1 MANEMI
7 NRKLLEECI
16 KAASEG
22 KMDKAKRLFA
32 RNWHESYVSNYKL
45 MEAEA
50 GSDEE
55 LISDEF
61 ADEITS
67 DFETESSNKY
77 EEAQFAVDELEDKV
91 DDYFDGDEA
100 EDVKQKLDD
109 VRNDL
114 SELSAATDIV
124 AEGEDCED
132 CEIAEKEDEA
142 RVVIEDIKADFENK
156 LGELP
161 EDVADVFTELEDTFN
176 EAEAD
181 EEAGEDV
188 DADDVEDVDAD
199 VKVDECGNKP
209 VKEDVEDMD
218 LEAPTED
225 KAVEDE
231 KSDEE
236 KFDDEDL
243 KDLILDINDTAE
255 ALQNKFDEITGDKEP
270 VAEEWSKLKVERNG
284 NKSEEEGVKKS
295 SMDFAKVSKIN
306 TKPKLNVSH
315 ENSAGNSADVKMKN
329 SLGRENKGLSQYE
342 KVKVDN
348 KA

>member
-91 DDYFDGDEA
+91 DEYFEGDEA

-161 EDVADVFTELEDTFN
+161 EDVADVFGELEETFG
-176 EAEAD
+176 EAESD
-181 EEAGEDV
+181 EEAGEEV
-188 DADDVEDVDAD
+188 ADAEAEEPVE
-199 VKVDECGNKP
+199 ECGKA
-209 VKEDVEDMD
+209 VKEDVEGMD
-218 LEAPTED
+218 LEAPAEEP
-225 KAVEDE
+225 AEAPAEE
-231 KSDEE
+231 KSDDE
-236 KFDDEDL
+236 KFDDEEL
-243 KDLILDINDTAE
+243 KDLILDINDNAE
-255 ALQNKFDEITGDKEP
+255 ALQDKFDEITGEKEP

-284 NKSEEEGVKKS
+284 NKNEEEGVKKA

-315 ENSAGNSADVKMKN
+315 ENSAGNSANVKMKN
-329 SLGRENKGLSQYE
+329 GLGRENKGLSQYE

>member
-91 DDYFDGDEA
+91 DEYFEGDEA

-161 EDVADVFTELEDTFN
+161 EDVADVFGELEETFG
-176 EAEAD
+176 EAESD
-181 EEAGEDV
+181 EEAGEEV
-188 DADDVEDVDAD
+188 ADAEAEEPVE
-199 VKVDECGNKP
+199 ECGKA
-209 VKEDVEDMD
+209 VKEDVEGMD
-218 LEAPTED
+218 LEAP
-225 KAVEDE
+225 VEEPAEAPAEE
-231 KSDEE
+231 KSDDE
-236 KFDDEDL
+236 KFDDEEL
-243 KDLILDINDTAE
+243 KDLILDINDNAE
-255 ALQNKFDEITGDKEP
+255 ALQDKFDEITGEKEP

-284 NKSEEEGVKKS
+284 NKNEEEGVKKS

-315 ENSAGNSADVKMKN
+315 ENSAGNSANVKMKN
-329 SLGRENKGLSQYE
+329 GLGRENKGLSQYE

>member
-7 NRKLLEECI
+7 NRKLLAECI

-32 RNWHESYVSNYKL
+32 RNWRDTYVSNYKL

-55 LISDEF
+55 IISDEF

-67 DFETESSNKY
+67 EFETESSNKY
-77 EEAQFAVDELEDKV
+77 EEAQFAIDELEDKV
-91 DDYFDGDEA
+91 EEFFDGDEA

-109 VRNDL
+109 ARNDL
-114 SELSAATDIV
+114 SELAAASDIV

-161 EDVADVFTELEDTFN
+161 EEVKDIFDELDNTFEDAVEDEADA
-176 EAEAD
+176 EAEEAE
-181 EEAGEDV
+181 EEAPAEEP
-188 DADDVEDVDAD
+188 VE
-199 VKVDECGNKP
+199 ECGAKC

-218 LEAPTED
+218 LEAPAEEEAP
-225 KAVEDE
+225 KA
-231 KSDEE
+231 DEE
-236 KFDDEDL
+236 SFDDDEL
-243 KDLILDINDTAE
+243 KNLILDINDTADE
-255 ALQNKFDEITGDKEP
+255 LQDKFEEITGEKEQ
-270 VAEEWSKLKVERNG
+270 VDEEWTNLKVERNG
-284 NKSEEEGVKKS
+284 CKNEEEGVKKS
-295 SMDFAKVSKIN
+295 SMNFAKVSKL
-306 TKPKLNVSH
+306 TSKPKMAVSH
-315 ENSAGNSADVKMKN
+315 ENSAGESAEAKIKGN
-329 SLGRENKGLSQYE
+329 IGREQKGLNGYE

-348 KA
+348 K

>member
-1 MANEMI
+1 MI

-16 KAASEG
+16 KAVSEG

-67 DFETESSNKY
+67 DFEAESSNKY
-77 EEAQFAVDELEDKV
+77 EEAQFALDELEDKV
-91 DDYFDGDEA
+91 DEYFEGEEA

-109 VRNDL
+109 ARNDL
-114 SELSAATDIV
+114 SELAAASDIV

-132 CEIAEKEDEA
+132 CEIAEKEDEV
-142 RVVIEDIKADFENK
+142 RVVIEDIKADFESK

-161 EDVADVFTELEDTFN
+161 EEVKDTFDELEGTFDD
-176 EAEAD
+176 AEAD
-181 EEAGEDV
+181 EEAAEEV
-188 DADDVEDVDAD
+188 ADEEAAPVE
-199 VKVDECGNKP
+199 ECGTAP
-209 VKEDVEDMD
+209 VSEDVEGMD
-218 LEAPTED
+218 LEAPAEEEKPAD
-225 KAVEDE
+225 DE
-231 KSDEE
+231 S
-236 KFDDEDL
+236 KFDDDDL
-243 KDLILDINDTAE
+243 KDLILDINDNAE
-255 ALQNKFDEITGDKEP
+255 ALQNKFEEITGEKEK
-270 VAEEWSKLKVERNG
+270 VDEEWTKLKVERNG
-284 NKSEEEGVKKS
+284 NKNEEEGVKKS

-315 ENSAGNSADVKMKN
+315 ENSAGNTANTKMPEKI
-329 SLGRENKGLSQYE
+329 GRENKGLSQYN

>member
-1 MANEMI
+1 MANELI

-32 RNWHESYVSNYKL
+32 RNWHDSYVSNYKL

-55 LISDEF
+55 IISDEF

-77 EEAQFAVDELEDKV
+77 EEAQFAIDELEDKV
-91 DDYFDGDEA
+91 DEYFEGDEA

-109 VRNDL
+109 ARNDL
-114 SELSAATDIV
+114 SELSAASDIV
-124 AEGEDCED
+124 AEGEDCDD

-161 EDVADVFTELEDTFN
+161 EDVKDVFDELDATFEPAEE
-176 EAEAD
+176 EASEEEVVAD
-181 EEAGEDV
+181 EEAP
-188 DADDVEDVDAD
+188 VE
-199 VKVDECGNKP
+199 ECGDAP
-209 VKEDVEDMD
+209 VTEDVEDMD
-218 LEAPTED
+218 LEAPAEEKPAEE
-225 KAVEDE
+225 KAD
-231 KSDEE
+231 DE
-236 KFDDEDL
+236 KFDDEEL
-243 KDLILDINDTAE
+243 KDLILDINDSADE
-255 ALQNKFDEITGDKEP
+255 LQSKFEEITGEKEQ
-270 VAEEWSKLKVERNG
+270 VDEEWTKLKVERNG
-284 NKSEEEGVKKS
+284 CKNEEEGVKKDS
-295 SMDFAKVSKIN
+295 SVNFSKISKL
-306 TKPKLNVSH
+306 TSKPKMGVSH
-315 ENSAGNSADVKMKN
+315 ENSAGESARAKIKGN
-329 SLGRENKGLSQYE
+329 IGREQKGLKGYE